1 VHPRLFQFGHLVLP
15 TYGVL
20 VAAGLIASLLVL
32 LRIARYLLLDTDKV
46 WNLGLLA
53 VGMTLAGVRLLPVL
67 VNWRQFGAAALTINF
82 SGDPRALLGGVAM
95 AAGACFLYARHAGL
109 PIRRTADAL
118 APSLA
123 LSSSIA
129 SIGCLEAGCD
139 FGTPTNAPWA
149 IVFTSPYAAQ
159 NAPLGIA
166 LQPTQIYSSVAEFAI
181 FVLLLWLL
189 RRAHHDGE
197 IMGAWLFLAGMANFF
212 LAFLRG
218 DGGGAELLGGL
229 LTVGQSVAAAMVVL
243 GGWLWLRRAEQALQA
258 PHAG

>member
-20 VAAGLIASLLVL
+20 VAAGLIASLLVC
-32 LRIARYLLLDTDKV
+32 LRIARLLLLDTDKV
-46 WNLGLLA
+46 WNLALLA
-53 VGMTLAGVRLLPVL
+53 IAMVIVGTRLLPVL
-67 VNWRQFGAAALTINF
+67 VNWREYGAAVLAINF
-82 SGDPRALLGGVAM
+82 TSDPKALLGGMAM
-95 AAGACFLYARHAGL
+95 AAGACFLYARYAGL
-109 PIRRTADAL
+109 PIRRTADAF

-123 LSSSIA
+123 LSSSIV

-159 NAPLGIA
+159 EAPLGIP
-166 LQPTQIYSSVAEFAI
+166 LHPTQIYASLAEFAI

-189 RRAHHDGE
+189 RRPHDDGE
-197 IMGAWLFLAGMANFF
+197 IMGAWLFLAGVANFF

-229 LTVGQSVAAAMVVL
+229 LTVGQLVAVAMVL
-243 GGWLWLRRAEQALQA
+243 FGGWLWLRRTPVLQA